1 VGLDSISKKKKLEA
15 MSSLAVHSIKR
26 ETGTG
31 AVPGH
36 GGIPVVATASRF
48 TAPVH
53 IDVGGQIYT
62 SSLDTLTRFPDSRLS
77 RLFSGGIPIV
87 LDTLKQHYFIDRDG
101 GMFRHILN
109 FMRTG
114 RPILPENF
122 THVELL
128 LEEAKYFEL
137 PELVS
142 YLEGLRTGASPRIGP
157 ATNGASSPPHQNHA
171 PAKTS
176 RKGQA
181 GSWEVVAVNIA
192 PEMGERIMISGS
204 RDTLE
209 ELFPEIA
216 STLQDARHTLAWNS
230 SSKYVIRFPL
240 NGYCKVTTMQVI
252 GALLNA
258 QFELKTSNG
267 GGVEGQQ
274 FSEYLFLR
282 HSLPL

>member
-1 VGLDSISKKKKLEA
+1 
-15 MSSLAVHSIKR
+15 MSGLAVHSIKR
-26 ETGTG
+26 EAGTG
-31 AVPGH
+31 GPVPGH
-36 GGIPVVATASRF
+36 GIPVVATASRF

-62 SSLDTLTRFPDSRLS
+62 SSLDTLTRFPESRLS

-122 THVELL
+122 TNVELL

-142 YLEGLRTGASPRIGP
+142 YLEGLRTTPAPRTAAPI
-157 ATNGASSPPHQNHA
+157 TNGSSSPPNTNHA
-171 PAKTS
+171 PAKIS
-176 RKGQA
+176 RKGQC
-181 GSWEVVAVNIA
+181 GTWEVVAVNIA

-216 STLQDARHTLAWNS
+216 STLQDARHTLTWNS

-252 GALLNA
+252 GTLLNA

-282 HSLPL
+282 QTVPL